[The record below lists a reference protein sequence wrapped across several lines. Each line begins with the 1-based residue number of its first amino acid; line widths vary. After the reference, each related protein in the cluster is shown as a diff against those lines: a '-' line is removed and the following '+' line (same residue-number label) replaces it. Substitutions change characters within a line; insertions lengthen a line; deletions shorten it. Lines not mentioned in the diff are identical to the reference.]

1 MKKGFTMIEL
11 IFVIVILGILA
22 AVAIPKLAATRDDAK
37 AASVKTDIGTVLNAI
52 PSWYQGQKEAS
63 VVNAMSI
70 DTNVW
75 KKTANIV
82 EYVYKENTTDS
93 DHVTIRIVDANS
105 SDNAKTATAVSA
117 TDPVPSNHS
126 WTYEPWL
133 VLDINGSGNNG
144 IVKSLVNSLGVSG
157 TQVSLGGKKV
167 QW

>member
-37 AASVKTDIGTVLNAI
+37 AASVKTDIGTALNAI

-63 VVNAMSI
+63 VVKAMSI

-82 EYVYKENTTDS
+82 EYVYKENTSDA
-93 DHVTIRIVDANS
+93 DHVTIRIVDANN
-105 SDNAKTATAVSA
+105 SDNAKTATAVTA
-117 TDPVPSNHS
+117 DDPIPTTRT

-133 VLDINGSGNNG
+133 VLDINGSTNNG
-144 IVKSLVNSLGVSG
+144 IVKSLVNSLGVSS
-157 TQVSLGGKKV
+157 TQISLGGKKV